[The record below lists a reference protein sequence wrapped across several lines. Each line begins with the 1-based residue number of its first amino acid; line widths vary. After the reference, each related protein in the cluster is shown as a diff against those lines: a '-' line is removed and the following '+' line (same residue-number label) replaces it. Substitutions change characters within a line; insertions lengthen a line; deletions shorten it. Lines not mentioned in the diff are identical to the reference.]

1 MTGALRRNMK
11 IKLLADL
18 IVNGKRVKMIGKKV
32 TAKRVIKKS
41 YQYFIKYKNKD
52 VLVPS
57 YLLEEL
63 K

>member
-1 MTGALRRNMK
+1 MK